1 MAATKIDFST
11 LKFDLKELAESRLLS
26 QFYNSTV
33 LKLLLDAF
41 TSEVQEL
48 SDAIYELLKGRSIY
62 NGQGEQLNAIGRI
75 VGQGRTYYDYDT
87 AFWFATDE
95 MEIQPDNGSWW
106 CQNAVQASNE
116 EMDDET
122 YRKWLWM
129 KILENHNKFSSVPEL
144 EDAILDGI
152 GETIGIERNGMMT
165 AKIYVSSNISL
176 TNKNLLSY
184 NKDTDLTDNDY
195 MFAYP
200 ATTSISTIKEV

>member
-1 MAATKIDFST
+1 MAATQIDFST

-75 VGQGRTYYDYDT
+75 VGQGRKYYDYDT
-87 AFWFATDE
+87 DFWFATDE

-152 GETIGIERNGMMT
+152 GETIGIERNGIMT

-200 ATTSISTIKEV
+200 ATTSISTITEV